1 MSISLLPLCWA
12 LGVGIDRQVSPHSP
26 LRTASLFAAVLWAL
40 WIQAPLAFRSTCF
53 GSSPLRGTSTIKV
66 VDVRFR
72 FYLSR
77 RPWELWVSPNCGSL
91 CWGWG
96 LGWGCVPFSPLCLD
110 VRFFLGCPMCGSL
123 PNSLWISFSGN
134 CSPNSCKFSESLGKG
149 ESRCLHNL
157 EPLGFA

>member
-110 VRFFLGCPMCGSL
+110 VGFSLGVQCVAVSQIVSGFLSQGIVPLIAVNSV
-123 PNSLWISFSGN
+123 SLWGKV
-134 CSPNSCKFSESLGKG
+134 SPGASTILN
-149 ESRCLHNL
+149 H
-157 EPLGFA
+157 